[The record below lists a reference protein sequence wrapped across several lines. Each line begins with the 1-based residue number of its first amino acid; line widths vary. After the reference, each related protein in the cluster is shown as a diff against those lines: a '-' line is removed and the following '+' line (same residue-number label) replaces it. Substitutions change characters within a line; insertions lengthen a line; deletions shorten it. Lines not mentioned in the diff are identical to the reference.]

1 MISDD
6 EQDEEMEV
14 DGSPVDEEMLSY
26 TESEESDESPR
37 LNKIQNEQ
45 IQKLLENP
53 ESRKLLCHSQIDRS
67 LTRHGSTENHRQI
80 LQDKLRSLNLSSQV
94 SNTVNHNN

>member
-1 MISDD
+1 
-6 EQDEEMEV
+6 MEV

-45 IQKLLENP
+45 I
-53 ESRKLLCHSQIDRS
+53 
-67 LTRHGSTENHRQI
+67 
-80 LQDKLRSLNLSSQV
+80 
-94 SNTVNHNN
+94 